1 MSKYLKLLIPS
12 MTGTA
17 AVLGLAYVTADQF
30 VADLPAPM
38 RGQIVTAAE
47 AQSTTPTTTPTA
59 TTTDTAMATS
69 AAVGAASGDPMP
81 MTVSMDL
88 GRAALPEEVA
98 AWNIDVRPDGQG
110 LPVGSGDVTTGEE
123 IFAENCAVCHGD
135 FGEGVGRWPV
145 LAGGRGSL
153 KSDRPVKTIG
163 SYWPYLST
171 VYDYIYRAMP
181 FGNAQSLSHDDV
193 YAITAYLLYSNDLV
207 ADDFVL
213 SNENFN
219 DVKMPNEPNFFP
231 DDRATVEYTKFTGD
245 VCMEN
250 CKDTVEITGRAA
262 VVDVTPDDAAARAAR
277 DAAAAKPDAEVVVAE
292 APTTETMAEPAAAAP
307 AAGGALDMKL
317 VSKGEKTFKKCKA
330 CHQVGE
336 GAKNKSGPELN
347 ALFGR
352 TIGGVDGFNYS
363 SSFKTAQ
370 GEGRVWDAASLAEFL
385 TAPKKYMKG
394 TKMSFK
400 GFKKEKDI
408 AAVLEYLKSFN

>member
-30 VADLPAPM
+30 VTDLPAPM

-47 AQSTTPTTTPTA
+47 AQSSTAA
-59 TTTDTAMATS
+59 TTTETAMATP
-69 AAVGAASGDPMP
+69 AAVGALSGDPMP
-81 MTVSMDL
+81 ASVTLAL
-88 GRAALPEEVA
+88 GRTALPEEVA

-123 IFAENCAVCHGD
+123 IFVENCAVCHGD

-250 CKDTVEITGRAA
+250 CKETVEITGRAA

-277 DAAAAKPDAEVVVAE
+277 DAAAAKPDVAVEVAAATTATE
-292 APTTETMAEPAAAAP
+292 AAVAAP
-307 AAGGALDMKL
+307 AAASGLNADL

-336 GAKNKSGPELN
+336 GAKNKTGPELN
-347 ALFGR
+347 GIFGR
-352 TIGGVDGFNYS
+352 VIGGVDGYS
-363 SSFKTAQ
+363 YSNSFKDAQ
-370 GEGRVWDAASLAEFL
+370 KEGKVWDATSLAEFL
-385 TAPKKYMKG
+385 ASPKSYLKG
-394 TKMSFK
+394 TKMSFN

-408 AAVLEYLKSFN
+408 AAVLEYLKTFN